1 VREEVARILLEA
13 AVDNTNKSRRSASLL
28 PVLQRVQR
36 KFGYIPPEVVP
47 QIAEFLQVPTSR
59 IAGVATFYSQFRFSP
74 AARNSITVCR
84 GTACHVRGS
93 ARLLDSLSQAL
104 GIRAGETAEDLSFSL
119 DKIACFGS
127 CALAPVVLINDKVHG
142 RMDRAK
148 LLKTVEKL
156 RQEMASESEEDEQ

>member
-13 AVDNTNKSRRSASLL
+13 AVDDTEKSRRSASLL

-36 KFGYIPPEVVP
+36 KFGYIPQEAVP
-47 QIAEFLQVPTSR
+47 QIAEFLQVPPSR
-59 IAGVATFYSQFRFSP
+59 IVGVASFYSQFRFSP
-74 AARNSITVCR
+74 AARNCITVCR

-104 GIRAGETAEDLSFSL
+104 GIGAGETSKDLSFSL
-119 DKIACFGS
+119 DAIACFGS
-127 CALAPVVLINDKVHG
+127 CALAPVVLINEKVHG

-156 RQEMASESEEDEQ
+156 RAEAGGEEAAQ